1 MTEAQRVRQRQG
13 QRLSGLLQ
21 ASPQHVQLARWL
33 SSQGPPEAWLAAGCV
48 NQLVWNHLSGQ
59 PATAHFKDWDI
70 VYFDPDLRASSEARW
85 RERLQAAFPNLTL
98 DVKNQARVHLWFA
111 ERFGAQAAIQPLASI
126 AEALQTWPTT
136 ATATAARWHQSR
148 RHPSH
153 WQQDRWEIL
162 APFGLDDLFMARVRP
177 NPVRVSAAV
186 YAAKTARWQACWP
199 MLEILPFASAE
210 ATSEPEPS
218 PAHGPG

>member
-1 MTEAQRVRQRQG
+1 MTEDLALH
-13 QRLSGLLQ
+13 QRLINLLQ
-21 ASPQHVQLARWL
+21 ASHLHSELARWL

-70 VYFDPDLRASSEARW
+70 VYFDPDLRASSEADW
-85 RERLQAAFPNLTL
+85 RARLQTAFPTLTL
-98 DVKNQARVHLWFA
+98 DVKNQARVHLWYS
-111 ERFGAQAAIQPLASI
+111 ERFGAAQATQPLASI

-136 ATATAARWHQSR
+136 ATATAARWHQSLW
-148 RHPSH
+148 H
-153 WQQDRWEIL
+153 QGRWEIL
-162 APFGLDDLFMARVRP
+162 APFGLEDLFSARVRP

-199 MLEILPFASAE
+199 LLEILPFAAAE
-210 ATSEPEPS
+210 TTSEAAAS
-218 PAHGPG
+218 PAHGPD